1 MSRTTTLRNDAI
13 ETVTSPKSDI
23 IIKRIS
29 TETPNEL
36 GDVFDALKLAYD
48 APSQVVKDDYLRRH
62 TSRKTVSD
70 SAGQRE
76 KTSLV
81 TSTTAALSLMQGNLN
96 FGGFGANLVL
106 NKSREE
112 MASTSKIS
120 MLYCFEAVT
129 EIQTLDLLPL
139 RKSHLNMS
147 GEIQPTHMCN
157 NVVRGRNLNAILT
170 LELKVSGSK
179 SVYDMKLSI
188 KKLFNLISAGAS
200 LSKEFVKLNREFI
213 ITVQHWSASIKDRP
227 FGSLTSI
234 EEFDKMITA
243 FKNKEEGYDNIGVI
257 RSEFTYL
264 GKLEQN
270 LGSKTIP
277 ELDYLDIAY
286 ELKLRE
292 LLSENKALQGGLE
305 AIQDKTNL
313 KLAQPDRA
321 IIYRHEDYIPKLNIL
336 VSVLDLLK
344 ELEARLSE
352 AFTKLWLREGGHA
365 NGDSKTVVEDGE
377 RYRYAGDYPENS
389 TVEELKK
396 YIAISQEASS
406 GTFIFKHNRNPNQR
420 VHFMG
425 DFWWYWNDEVVVS
438 SSISETS
445 YINVTRVSGDTFSL
459 KNHTNSLSM
468 WFDGTDEVGLH
479 TDATTVQMTY
489 LGNNQYQIHSSGRYM
504 LGHVNNGDVWASSKG
519 RKDIFT
525 LEPV

>member
-1 MSRTTTLRNDAI
+1 MSIASI

-36 GDVFDALKLAYD
+36 GYVFDALKLAYD

-62 TSRKTVSD
+62 TSTKTVSD

-76 KTSLV
+76 DYSLV
-81 TSTTAALSLMQGNLN
+81 TSTAAALSLMQGNLN
-96 FGGFGANLVL
+96 FGGFGVNLVL

-120 MLYCFEAVT
+120 MLYCYEAVT
-129 EIQTLDLLPL
+129 DIETLDLLHL

-147 GEIQPTHMCN
+147 EEIQPTHMCN
-157 NVVRGRNLNAILT
+157 KVVRGRNLNAILT
-170 LELKVSGSK
+170 LELKVKGSK
-179 SVYDMKLSI
+179 GAEDMELSI
-188 KKLFNLISAGAS
+188 KKLFNLLIDAGGS
-200 LSKEFVKLNREFI
+200 LKNEFVNLNRDFI
-213 ITVQHWSASIKDRP
+213 ITVQHWSASIKDQP
-227 FGSLTSI
+227 FGALSSI
-234 EEFDKMITA
+234 EDFDKMITA

-264 GKLEQN
+264 GKLEQK

-305 AIQDKTNL
+305 AIEEKTNL
-313 KLAQPDRA
+313 KLAQPNRA
-321 IIYRHEDYIPKLNIL
+321 IINRHEDYIPKLNIL

-344 ELEARLSE
+344 DLEVRLSE
-352 AFTKLWLREGGHA
+352 AFTKLWLREAGHG

-396 YIAISQEASS
+396 YIAISQGASS
-406 GTFIFKHNRNPNQR
+406 GLFMFKHNRNPNQR
-420 VHFMG
+420 VHFKG
-425 DFWWYWNDEVVVS
+425 DFWWWWNDEVVVS
-438 SSISETS
+438 SSISETCR
-445 YINVTRVSGDTFSL
+445 INVTRVSGDTFSL

-504 LGHVNNGDVWASSKG
+504 LGHLNNGDVWASSQG
-519 RKDIFT
+519 RKDVFT
-525 LEPV
+525 LEPL